1 MDFPGKS
8 CKDIIIYVKALT
20 EHILLL
26 LLLIVLIVIII
37 NNNNFN
43 HDTVKM

>member
-26 LLLIVLIVIII
+26 LLIVLIVIII
-37 NNNNFN
+37 YNNNFN